1 MVAQLVGS
9 IVLIGVIFLFYKVGQ
24 GFLEEENLLSRFFPI
39 GSSLLG
45 LFLLSLIWL
54 S

>member
-1 MVAQLVGS
+1 MVAQLIGS
-9 IVLIGVIFLFYKVGQ
+9 IVLVGVIFLFYKVGK
-24 GFLEEENLLSRFFPI
+24 GFLEDENLLSKFFPI

-45 LFLLSLIWL
+45 VFLLSLIWL

>member
-9 IVLIGVIFLFYKVGQ
+9 IILIGVIFLFYKVGK
-24 GFLEEENLLSRFFPI
+24 GFLEDDNLLAKFFPI

>member
-1 MVAQLVGS
+1 VG
-9 IVLIGVIFLFYKVGQ
+9 K
-24 GFLEEENLLSRFFPI
+24 GFLEEENLLAKFFPI

-45 LFLLSLIWL
+45 AFVLSLIWL